1 MAQSFRYIFMKFTM
15 NNQSS
20 ILDLNLDF
28 QSPLKTFKSGDT
40 IICQIQAKTSGG
52 FVVGLPNKDIRSAFL
67 PTQLDINIGLP
78 IEVFYVDNLDGR
90 MLFSLTDEEF
100 RKHAGR
106 RIRAYQPPQYSC

>member
-20 ILDLNLDF
+20 ILDLDLDF

-52 FVVGLPNKDIRSAFL
+52 FVVGLTGVCSSRS
-67 PTQLDINIGLP
+67 PTKSFVNMP
-78 IEVFYVDNLDGR
+78 A
-90 MLFSLTDEEF
+90 EE
-100 RKHAGR
+100 
-106 RIRAYQPPQYSC
+106 